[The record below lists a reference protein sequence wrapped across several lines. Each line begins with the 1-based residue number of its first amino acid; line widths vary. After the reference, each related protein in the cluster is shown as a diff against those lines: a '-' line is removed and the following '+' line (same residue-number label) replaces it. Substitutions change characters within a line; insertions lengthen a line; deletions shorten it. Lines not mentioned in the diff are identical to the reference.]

1 MTLMT
6 TKKLTIAATVAAIG
20 MIVLPNSVQAATL
33 TQWNFNSLV
42 PDTNTGTGTLT
53 PNIGSGTVSF
63 VGGVTNPSFNSGVGS
78 SDLAADNSGLQTTT
92 YPAQRAGNK
101 TAGVQ
106 FNVSTVGQQNIS
118 IKFDQRHSNT
128 SSRYAQLQYTTNG
141 STYTDFGSLFDA
153 NLGGD
158 NWYNNRSI
166 NLSSIAGVNNNANFG
181 FRIVSAFAPSTS
193 TYAPSTTTST
203 YGTAGTWRFDMVT
216 VDATPV
222 STPIPTPALVPGLI
236 GFGLAALRKA
246 KSEKVAV

>member
-6 TKKLTIAATVAAIG
+6 TKKLPIAATVAAIG

-42 PDTNTGTGTLT
+42 PDNNTATGTLL

-63 VGGVTNPSFNSGVGS
+63 VGGVTNSGFNSGVGS

-92 YPAQRAGNK
+92 YPGQGSSNK

-106 FNVSTVGQQNIS
+106 FSISTVGQQNIS

-128 SSRYAQLQYTTNG
+128 SSRYTQLQYTTNG

-158 NWYNNRSI
+158 TWYNGRSI

-181 FRIVSAFAPSTS
+181 FRIVSAFAPGTS
-193 TYAPSTTTST
+193 TYVASTSTST
-203 YGTAGTWRFDMVT
+203 YGTTGTWRFDTVT
-216 VDATPV
+216 LDAAPV
-222 STPIPTPALVPGLI
+222 PVPTPALVPGLV
-236 GFGLAALRKA
+236 GFGLAALRKRQ
-246 KSEKVAV
+246 